1 MCTVRQHLLHLGQKV
16 NERQKERRKRKRTG
30 NHEKNAM
37 YCNLQ
42 CFSFFIVKTVVYC
55 IVLKKKYTNFVNSWK
70 EENIRLMKVTS
81 KKREFLSLK
90 IS

>member
-16 NERQKERRKRKRTG
+16 NERQKERRKRERAG

-55 IVLKKKYTNFVNSWK
+55 IVLKKKKVHKFPK
-70 EENIRLMKVTS
+70 IRGR
-81 KKREFLSLK
+81 KKIFSL
-90 IS
+90 